1 MQPNLAIIVP
11 TLNERGNIPKIYEQL
26 DSTLIDES
34 WELIIVDDDS
44 SDGTSNTV
52 HEIASKDSRVRLI
65 IRINRKGL
73 SSACIE
79 GMLSSC
85 APLLAVMDADL
96 QHDVTLLPLMLET
109 LNDEG
114 LDMAIG
120 SRYMHGCGTGEWHPF
135 RKFVSKAATGITKMF
150 IGNNITDPMS
160 GFFMIRRTC
169 FLQAAPSLSGRGFKI
184 LLDIL
189 TSNKKICT
197 KELPYQFGKR
207 TVGES
212 KLDILVGLELLLLIF
227 EKLFGRLIPLN
238 FLLFIFVGSFGAL
251 LHLAILWVML
261 DHSYNFFTAQSI
273 AAFSA
278 MTINFFLN
286 NLTTYR
292 SFRLKGRHIFFGL
305 LSFYIVCGVGAFT
318 NVQVATYLYDL
329 GVTWWVAGIIGALIG
344 AVWNFAVTSTFT
356 WKIL

>member
-11 TLNERGNIPKIYEQL
+11 TLNERGNIPKIYERL
-26 DSTLIDES
+26 NSTLTDES

-52 HEIASKDSRVRLI
+52 YDIASKDSRVRLI

-73 SSACIE
+73 SSACLE

-189 TSNKKICT
+189 PSNKKICT

-212 KLDILVGLELLLLIF
+212 KLDILVGLELFFLIF
-227 EKLFGRLIPLN
+227 DKLFQQNTHLNPSLEGYWSISSLHSPGRICLISTYVSATPP
-238 FLLFIFVGSFGAL
+238 FCFPVFAFCTQTGAKQ
-251 LHLAILWVML
+251 
-261 DHSYNFFTAQSI
+261 QSKK
-273 AAFSA
+273 
-278 MTINFFLN
+278 TL
-286 NLTTYR
+286 R
-292 SFRLKGRHIFFGL
+292 STE
-305 LSFYIVCGVGAFT
+305 ST
-318 NVQVATYLYDL
+318 NPTPQQY
-329 GVTWWVAGIIGALIG
+329 
-344 AVWNFAVTSTFT
+344 
-356 WKIL
+356 